1 MSYARIS
8 TEIKTI
14 NMTNYDLLCKAREAA
29 LRVKFL
35 ISREELLL
43 YSSALYLAME
53 WGKKVGK

>member
-1 MSYARIS
+1 
-8 TEIKTI
+8 
-14 NMTNYDLLCKAREAA
+14 MTNYDLLCIAKEVA

-35 ISREELLL
+35 TSHEELLL

>member
-1 MSYARIS
+1 MIM
-8 TEIKTI
+8 ID
-14 NMTNYDLLCKAREAA
+14 YDLLFDAREAA

-35 ISREELLL
+35 TSSEELLL